1 MDNGWCF
8 FWVLPP
14 VLNIN
19 LAIVAFMGLSILILA
34 KVYTTEDIREGGG
47 DALETYIWFA
57 ILFMISS
64 ELNNLRSMKILG
76 AQLATYV
83 NNFHWIS
90 VYILLPVL
98 YILIHYLFVSQ
109 TAHLL
114 ALYAVFLQVGV
125 NAEVPVA
132 LMVFMLSFATNLF
145 VAISPQASSSYILFM
160 GSGFLP
166 SKEIYKQRIVATLL
180 NIIIFLLATPW
191 ILWATSFF

>member
-8 FWVLPP
+8 FWVLSP

-19 LAIVAFMGLSILILA
+19 LAIVAFIGLSILILA

-47 DALETYIWFA
+47 DVLETYIWFA
-57 ILFMISS
+57 ILYLISS
-64 ELNNLRSMKILG
+64 ELNNLRFMKILG

-83 NNFHWIS
+83 DNFHWIS
-90 VYILLPVL
+90 EYTLLTVL

-114 ALYAVFLQVGV
+114 ALYAVFLKVSV

-132 LMVFMLSFATNLF
+132 LMAFMLSFATNLF
-145 VAISPQASSSYILFM
+145 AAISP
-160 GSGFLP
+160 
-166 SKEIYKQRIVATLL
+166 
-180 NIIIFLLATPW
+180 
-191 ILWATSFF
+191 